1 MLMGTNHLRTA
12 HPGYASQFHTLVAVL
27 AGVMPFIY
35 EAVHNVTDVTHDPKR
50 WETLKKEVMN
60 EDRLPR
66 ELEGIESASI
76 FWMKFRGKP
85 RWGPECV

>member
-1 MLMGTNHLRTA
+1 
-12 HPGYASQFHTLVAVL
+12 
-27 AGVMPFIY
+27 MPFIY

-76 FWMKFRGKP
+76 F
-85 RWGPECV
+85 